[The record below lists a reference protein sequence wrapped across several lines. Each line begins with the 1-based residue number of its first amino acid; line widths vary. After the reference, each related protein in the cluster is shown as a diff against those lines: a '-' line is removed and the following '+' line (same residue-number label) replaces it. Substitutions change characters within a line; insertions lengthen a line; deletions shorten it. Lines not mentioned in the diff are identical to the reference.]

1 MCSKNKFWKILLTL
15 SFYCMVRAGPNWGE
29 KTGKIGILKVKN
41 AYNKP
46 PHPLPVVAC

>member
-1 MCSKNKFWKILLTL
+1 
-15 SFYCMVRAGPNWGE
+15 MVRAGPNWGE

-46 PHPLPVVAC
+46 SPPSA

>member
-1 MCSKNKFWKILLTL
+1 
-15 SFYCMVRAGPNWGE
+15 MVRAGPNWGE

-46 PHPLPVVAC
+46 PTLCLWWPIK

>member
-1 MCSKNKFWKILLTL
+1 
-15 SFYCMVRAGPNWGE
+15 MVRGGPIWGE
-29 KTGKIGILKVKN
+29 KTEKIGILKVKN